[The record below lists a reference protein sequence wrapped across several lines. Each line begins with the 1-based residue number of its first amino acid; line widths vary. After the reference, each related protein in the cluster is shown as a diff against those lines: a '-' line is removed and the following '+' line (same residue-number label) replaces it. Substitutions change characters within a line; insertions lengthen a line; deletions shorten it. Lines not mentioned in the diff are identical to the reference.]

1 MKEFLKNIKKA
12 WKYGKNQKKYII
24 GYIAFNVVFI
34 FINLFVP
41 ILSAKIIV
49 SLTSNQFEQVL
60 FIGLVI
66 LIVEILRN
74 TAYYATSYFR
84 HRIFRETFNEIE
96 ISLGTE
102 ILKIEN
108 SCLDENG
115 SGLFIQRLTNDA
127 SKVADIFVVLN
138 VYLTNIVTNI
148 GIFLAVFIISKIM
161 FLYIVI
167 MITTIFIVEK
177 KRITIVNQKDKAY
190 RKEHEKL
197 SGFVG
202 ELVHG
207 AHDIKMLNAEKSFI
221 KELGKRITRLN
232 QEKYNMNSINRN
244 YQFITGTL
252 RDLFD
257 AGSIFTSILLIA
269 QGNLTIA
276 NALVV
281 HNYMGNLASI
291 VFYISEF
298 LEKVKDF
305 NLSSERI
312 FSIMDSEEFPKEKFG
327 KKQLKKIH
335 GDFEFKNV
343 YFGYNKEQLT
353 IKNMSFKIKANSTV
367 AFVGKSGAGKSTV
380 FSLLCKMYDINSGDI
395 TIDGISIKELD
406 KDSIRGN
413 ITIISQNPYIFNMSI
428 KENLRLVKENLTDEE
443 MIEACKTACL
453 DEFVNSLP
461 EGYDTMIGEGGIN
474 LSGGE
479 RQRLAIARALVQKT
493 EIILFDEATSALD
506 NETQSSIKQAIDNM
520 KNKYTILIIAH
531 RLSTVINSD
540 KILLVEDGTIVDE
553 GTHEE
558 LLKNSKTYH
567 QLYDNEL
574 KNKMIKKSNKIPN
587 FQEKNKFHKIVEK
600 N

>member
-221 KELGKRITRLN
+221 KELGKRITHLN

-269 QGNLTIA
+269 QGNLSIA

-281 HNYMGNLASI
+281 NNYMGNLASI

-343 YFGYNKEQLT
+343 CFGYKPEQLT
-353 IKNMSFKIKANSTV
+353 IKNMNFKIKANSTV

-520 KNKYTILIIAH
+520 KNEYTILIIAH

-567 QLYDNEL
+567 QLYDAEL
-574 KNKMIKKSNKIPN
+574 KKQNN
-587 FQEKNKFHKIVEK
+587 
-600 N
+600 

>member
-257 AGSIFTSILLIA
+257 AGSIFTSLLLIA

-353 IKNMSFKIKANSTV
+353 NKNMSFKIKANSTV

-380 FSLLCKMYDINSGDI
+380 FSLLCKMYDINSGHI

-520 KNKYTILIIAH
+520 KNEYTILIIAH
-531 RLSTVINSD
+531 RLSTVINSN

-567 QLYDNEL
+567 QLYDAEL
-574 KNKMIKKSNKIPN
+574 KKQNN
-587 FQEKNKFHKIVEK
+587 
-600 N
+600 

>member
-1 MKEFLKNIKKA
+1 MKEFLKNVKKA

-221 KELGKRITRLN
+221 KELGKRITHLN
-232 QEKYNMNSINRN
+232 QAKYNINSINRN

-281 HNYMGNLASI
+281 NNYMGNLASI

-312 FSIMDSEEFPKEKFG
+312 FSIIDSKEFPKEKFG

-343 YFGYNKEQLT
+343 CFGYKPEQLT
-353 IKNMSFKIKANSTV
+353 IKNMNFKIKANSTV

-428 KENLRLVKENLTDEE
+428 KENLCLVKENLTDEE
-443 MIEACKTACL
+443 MVEACKTACL
-453 DEFVNSLP
+453 DEFINSLP
-461 EGYDTMIGEGGIN
+461 EGYNTMIGEGGIN

-520 KNKYTILIIAH
+520 KNEYTILIIAH

-540 KILLVEDGTIVDE
+540 RILLVEDGTIVDE

-558 LLKNSKTYH
+558 LLKKSKTYH
-567 QLYDNEL
+567 QLYDAEL
-574 KNKMIKKSNKIPN
+574 KKQNN
-587 FQEKNKFHKIVEK
+587 
-600 N
+600 

>member
-221 KELGKRITRLN
+221 KELGKRITHLN

-269 QGNLTIA
+269 QGNLSIA

-312 FSIMDSEEFPKEKFG
+312 FSIIDSKEFPKEKFG

-343 YFGYNKEQLT
+343 CFGYKQEQLT
-353 IKNMSFKIKANSTV
+353 IKNMNFKIKANSTV

-443 MIEACKTACL
+443 MVEACKTACL
-453 DEFVNSLP
+453 DEFINSLP

-520 KNKYTILIIAH
+520 KNEYTILIIAH
-531 RLSTVINSD
+531 RLSTVINSN

-567 QLYDNEL
+567 QLYDAEL
-574 KNKMIKKSNKIPN
+574 KKQNN
-587 FQEKNKFHKIVEK
+587 
-600 N
+600 

>member
-520 KNKYTILIIAH
+520 KNEYTILIIAH

-540 KILLVEDGTIVDE
+540 RILLVEDGTIVDE

-567 QLYDNEL
+567 QLYDAEL

>member
-221 KELGKRITRLN
+221 KELGKRITHLN

-269 QGNLTIA
+269 QGNLSIA

-281 HNYMGNLASI
+281 NNYMGNLASI

-343 YFGYNKEQLT
+343 CFGYKPEQLT
-353 IKNMSFKIKANSTV
+353 IKNMNFKIKANSTV

-443 MIEACKTACL
+443 MVEACKTACL
-453 DEFVNSLP
+453 DEFINSLP

-520 KNKYTILIIAH
+520 KNEYTILIIAH
-531 RLSTVINSD
+531 RLSTVINSN

-567 QLYDNEL
+567 QLYDAEL
-574 KNKMIKKSNKIPN
+574 KKQNN
-587 FQEKNKFHKIVEK
+587 
-600 N
+600 

>member
-1 MKEFLKNIKKA
+1 MKEFSKNIKKA

-49 SLTSNQFEQVL
+49 SLTSNQFKQVL
-60 FIGLVI
+60 FIGIVI

-96 ISLGTE
+96 INLGTE

-148 GIFLAVFIISKIM
+148 GIFLAIFIINKIM

-221 KELGKRITRLN
+221 KELGKRITHLN

-269 QGNLTIA
+269 QGNLSIA

-281 HNYMGNLASI
+281 NNYMGNLASI

-312 FSIMDSEEFPKEKFG
+312 FSIIDSKEFPKEKFG

-343 YFGYNKEQLT
+343 CFGYKPEQLT
-353 IKNMSFKIKANSTV
+353 IKNMNFKIKANSTV

-443 MIEACKTACL
+443 MVEACKTACL
-453 DEFVNSLP
+453 DEFINSLP
-461 EGYDTMIGEGGIN
+461 EGYNTMIGEGGIN

-520 KNKYTILIIAH
+520 KNEYTILIIAH

-540 KILLVEDGTIVDE
+540 RILLVEDGTIVDE

-558 LLKNSKTYH
+558 LLKNSKIYH
-567 QLYDNEL
+567 QLYDAEL
-574 KNKMIKKSNKIPN
+574 KKQNK
-587 FQEKNKFHKIVEK
+587 
-600 N
+600 

>member
-1 MKEFLKNIKKA
+1 MKEFSKNIKKA

-49 SLTSNQFEQVL
+49 SLTSNQFKQVL
-60 FIGLVI
+60 FIGTVI

-167 MITTIFIVEK
+167 MITTIFIAEK

-221 KELGKRITRLN
+221 KELGKRITHLN

-269 QGNLTIA
+269 QGNLSIA

-281 HNYMGNLASI
+281 NNYMGNLASI

-312 FSIMDSEEFPKEKFG
+312 FSIIDSKEFPKEKFG

-343 YFGYNKEQLT
+343 CFGYKPEQLT
-353 IKNMSFKIKANSTV
+353 IKNMNFKIKANSTV

-443 MIEACKTACL
+443 MVEACKTACL
-453 DEFVNSLP
+453 DEFINSLP
-461 EGYDTMIGEGGIN
+461 EGYNTMIGEGGIN

-520 KNKYTILIIAH
+520 KNEYTILIIAH

-540 KILLVEDGTIVDE
+540 RILLVEDGTIVDE

-558 LLKNSKTYH
+558 LLKNSKIYH
-567 QLYDNEL
+567 QLYDAEL
-574 KNKMIKKSNKIPN
+574 KKQNK
-587 FQEKNKFHKIVEK
+587 
-600 N
+600 

>member
-197 SGFVG
+197 SVFVG

-221 KELGKRITRLN
+221 KELGKRITHLN

-269 QGNLTIA
+269 QGNLSIA

-281 HNYMGNLASI
+281 NNYMGNLASI

-312 FSIMDSEEFPKEKFG
+312 FSIIDSKEFPKEKFG

-343 YFGYNKEQLT
+343 CFGYKPEQLT
-353 IKNMSFKIKANSTV
+353 IKNMNFKIKANSTV

-443 MIEACKTACL
+443 MVEACKTACL
-453 DEFVNSLP
+453 DEFINSLP

-520 KNKYTILIIAH
+520 KNEYTILIIAH
-531 RLSTVINSD
+531 RLSTVINSN

-567 QLYDNEL
+567 QLYDAEL
-574 KNKMIKKSNKIPN
+574 KKQNN
-587 FQEKNKFHKIVEK
+587 
-600 N
+600 

>member
-221 KELGKRITRLN
+221 KELGKRITHLN

-269 QGNLTIA
+269 QGNLSIA

-281 HNYMGNLASI
+281 NNYIGNLASI

-312 FSIMDSEEFPKEKFG
+312 FSIMDSKEFPKEKFG
-327 KKQLKKIH
+327 KKQLKKIR

-343 YFGYNKEQLT
+343 CFGYKPEQLT
-353 IKNMSFKIKANSTV
+353 IKNMNFKIKANSTV

-443 MIEACKTACL
+443 MVEACKTACL
-453 DEFVNSLP
+453 DEFINSLP

-520 KNKYTILIIAH
+520 KNEYTILIIAH
-531 RLSTVINSD
+531 RLSTVINSN

-567 QLYDNEL
+567 QLYDAEL
-574 KNKMIKKSNKIPN
+574 KKQNN
-587 FQEKNKFHKIVEK
+587 
-600 N
+600 

>member
-221 KELGKRITRLN
+221 KELGKRITHLN

-269 QGNLTIA
+269 QGNLSIA

-281 HNYMGNLASI
+281 NNYMGNLASI

-312 FSIMDSEEFPKEKFG
+312 FSIIDSKEFPKEKFG

-343 YFGYNKEQLT
+343 CFGYKPEQLT
-353 IKNMSFKIKANSTV
+353 IKNMNFKIKANSTV

-520 KNKYTILIIAH
+520 KNEYTILIIAH
-531 RLSTVINSD
+531 RLSTVINSN

-567 QLYDNEL
+567 QLYDAEL
-574 KNKMIKKSNKIPN
+574 KKQNN
-587 FQEKNKFHKIVEK
+587 
-600 N
+600 

>member
-1 MKEFLKNIKKA
+1 MKEFSKNIKKA

-49 SLTSNQFEQVL
+49 SLTSNQFKQVL
-60 FIGLVI
+60 FIGIVI

-96 ISLGTE
+96 INLGTE

-148 GIFLAVFIISKIM
+148 GIFLAIFIINKIM

-177 KRITIVNQKDKAY
+177 KRITIANQKDKAY

-221 KELGKRITRLN
+221 KELGKRITHLN

-269 QGNLTIA
+269 QGNLSIA

-281 HNYMGNLASI
+281 NNYMGNLASI

-312 FSIMDSEEFPKEKFG
+312 FSIIDSKEFPKEKFG

-343 YFGYNKEQLT
+343 CFGYKPEQLT
-353 IKNMSFKIKANSTV
+353 IKNMNFKIKANSTV

-443 MIEACKTACL
+443 MVEACKTACL
-453 DEFVNSLP
+453 DEFINSLP
-461 EGYDTMIGEGGIN
+461 EGYNTMIGEGGIN

-520 KNKYTILIIAH
+520 KNEYTILIIAH

-540 KILLVEDGTIVDE
+540 RILLVEDGTIVDE

-558 LLKNSKTYH
+558 LLKNSKIYH
-567 QLYDNEL
+567 QLYDAEL
-574 KNKMIKKSNKIPN
+574 KKQNK
-587 FQEKNKFHKIVEK
+587 
-600 N
+600 

>member
-167 MITTIFIVEK
+167 MITTVFIVEK

-207 AHDIKMLNAEKSFI
+207 AHDIKMLNAENSFI
-221 KELGKRITRLN
+221 KELGKRITHLN

-520 KNKYTILIIAH
+520 KNEYTILIIAH

-567 QLYDNEL
+567 QLYDAEL

>member
-177 KRITIVNQKDKAY
+177 KRITIVNQKDKTY

-221 KELGKRITRLN
+221 KELGKRITHLN

-312 FSIMDSEEFPKEKFG
+312 FSIIDSKEFPKEKFG

-343 YFGYNKEQLT
+343 CFGYKPEQLT
-353 IKNMSFKIKANSTV
+353 IKNMNFKIKANSTV

-443 MIEACKTACL
+443 MVEACKTACL
-453 DEFVNSLP
+453 DEFINSLP

-520 KNKYTILIIAH
+520 KNEYTILIIAH
-531 RLSTVINSD
+531 RLSTVINSN

-567 QLYDNEL
+567 QLYDAEL
-574 KNKMIKKSNKIPN
+574 KKQNN
-587 FQEKNKFHKIVEK
+587 
-600 N
+600 

>member
-221 KELGKRITRLN
+221 KELGKRITHLN

-461 EGYDTMIGEGGIN
+461 EGYNTMIGEGGIN

-520 KNKYTILIIAH
+520 KNEYTILIIAH

-540 KILLVEDGTIVDE
+540 RILLVEDGTIVDE

>member
-221 KELGKRITRLN
+221 KELGKRITHLN

-281 HNYMGNLASI
+281 NNYMGNLASI

-343 YFGYNKEQLT
+343 CFGYKPEQLT
-353 IKNMSFKIKANSTV
+353 IKNMNFKIKANSTV

-443 MIEACKTACL
+443 MVEACKTACL
-453 DEFVNSLP
+453 DEFINSLP

-520 KNKYTILIIAH
+520 KNEYTILIIAH
-531 RLSTVINSD
+531 RLSTVINSN

-567 QLYDNEL
+567 QLYDAEL
-574 KNKMIKKSNKIPN
+574 KKKNN
-587 FQEKNKFHKIVEK
+587 
-600 N
+600 

>member
-312 FSIMDSEEFPKEKFG
+312 FSIIDSKEFPKEKFG

-343 YFGYNKEQLT
+343 CFGYKPEQLT
-353 IKNMSFKIKANSTV
+353 IKNMNFKIKANSTV

-540 KILLVEDGTIVDE
+540 RILLVEDGTIVDE

-567 QLYDNEL
+567 QLYDAEL
-574 KNKMIKKSNKIPN
+574 KKQNN
-587 FQEKNKFHKIVEK
+587 
-600 N
+600 